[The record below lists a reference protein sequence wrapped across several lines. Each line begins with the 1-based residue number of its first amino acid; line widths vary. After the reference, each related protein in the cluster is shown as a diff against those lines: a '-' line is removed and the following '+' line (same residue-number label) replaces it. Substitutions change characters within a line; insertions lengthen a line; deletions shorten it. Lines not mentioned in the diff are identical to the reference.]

1 MHTGI
6 EFSKKL
12 SAAYSALCK
21 PLCRDLKLPQ
31 TAFDILMFLA
41 NNPEYTTARDIV
53 EIRKLKAN
61 LVSVNVDR
69 LVAEGYLSRQEDE
82 RDRRKTHLLC
92 TSKAAS
98 VIPKGHLLQQQ
109 FVEKLFTGMDESTK
123 LLFLN
128 SMKQMEHNL
137 DHILKN
143 EV

>member
-6 EFSKKL
+6 EFAKKL

-98 VIPKGHLLQQQ
+98 VIQKGHLLQQQ